1 LEVSDPEELRS
12 RFQSDYTVKDALV
25 EGIANGLPGVEPD
38 MVSILDLVVSSSR
51 RLGVARLLAAS
62 VDLIYELMVP
72 ETIAQS
78 VGLDAQKVVASSG
91 SVATSL
97 NESLATKTTLHM
109 VVKGTTIS
117 EPTVEV
123 MASASTT
130 TMTTTTTTYTAAV
143 VTMVGTITF
152 AYPNCTVVQAKRATE
167 GTIVKAMGLSLDQF
181 WVTMLKTRRLSQED
195 EKEAE
200 EGRRLVGF
208 AWIATWKATLVPSE
222 AVGLV
227 LTAAALMLS
236 DLREILADSLVVT
249 GSTRADVDVFYDLRV
264 YDVPRVSSTDGPPV
278 TDACGADFC
287 PANESLTMR
296 EFAPEA
302 ICAGSLSCADAQAVC
317 CEAPIAQKMTTSKPQ
332 DSAAAA
338 GIVAGVLGG
347 LFLIAVLVAIGVF
360 VYRRRKHNQKKQEHA
375 SRVVYRNSSRVMD
388 DNLLHGIAPRPKAP
402 PLVLEGDEKVVT
414 KLLNDLVGE
423 WRLYDGDMLLPGLVE
438 IREDGYS
445 LYDGSHWEDQ
455 DLVAEAHGITRR
467 DGWCVDMNLSD
478 TDQLEWIKDG
488 ESGIMWKRCK
498 GISGFAIG
506 DTVEWTEPNTTNPER
521 VQGTVIGFTD
531 TRVRVQLEDGE
542 LLDSKPSELD
552 ILRKANQVGGQPEVG
567 SAARSLPC
575 LALCLEFKRLNMY
588 AEIISRENTN
598 LATQNDEL
606 RSELT
611 NRSQRLERENSQLK
625 SQLGLSHD
633 LQREL
638 TNTLSAS
645 REMTELSA
653 HNQRLQAQVQRASEM
668 ERELTEMSVQ
678 NDRLANQLRFVP
690 GSPSSAAGGRDDDP
704 GLGPGVVPRG
714 RTLVE
719 DGYGTLLARDDTDEE
734 DPYNPYTEASDDD
747 GDLDARNW
755 LAI

>member
-1 LEVSDPEELRS
+1 MEVSDPEELRS

-25 EGIANGLPGVEPD
+25 ECIANGLPGVEPE

-62 VDLIYELMVP
+62 VVFIYELMVP
-72 ETIAQS
+72 QTIAHS
-78 VGLDAQKVVASSG
+78 VGLDANKVVASSG
-91 SVATSL
+91 SVATCL
-97 NESLATKTTLHM
+97 NESLATKTTLRM
-109 VVKGTTIS
+109 VVKGAKIS

-130 TMTTTTTTYTAAV
+130 TITTTTTTYTAAV
-143 VTMVGTITF
+143 ATMVGSITF
-152 AYPNCTVVQAKRATE
+152 AYPNCTVEQAKRATE
-167 GTIVKAMGLSLDQF
+167 GAIVKAMGLSLEQF
-181 WVTMLKTRRLSQED
+181 WVTMVKTRRLSHED

-200 EGRRLVGF
+200 EGRRLAGF
-208 AWIATWKATLVPSE
+208 AWIATWRATLLPSM

-227 LTAAALMLS
+227 LVAAALTLS
-236 DLREILADSLVVT
+236 DLREILADNLVIT
-249 GSTRADVDVFYDLRV
+249 GSTRADVNVFYDLRG

-287 PANESLTMR
+287 PANESFTMR
-296 EFAPEA
+296 KFAPET
-302 ICAGSLSCADAQAVC
+302 ICAGSLSCADAHAVC
-317 CEAPIAQKMTTSKPQ
+317 CEAPIAQMKASKSN
-332 DSAAAA
+332 DSAASA
-338 GIVAGVLGG
+338 GLVAGGLGG
-347 LFLIAVLVAIGVF
+347 LFLIAVLVAIGAF
-360 VYRRRKHNQKKQEHA
+360 VYRRRKHNQKKQEHT
-375 SRVVYRNSSRVMD
+375 SRVVYRNSSRVID
-388 DNLLHGIAPRPKAP
+388 DNLLDGIAPRPKAP

-414 KLLNDLVGE
+414 ELLNDLLGE
-423 WRLYDGDMLLPGLVE
+423 WRLYDGNMLLPGLVE
-438 IREDGYS
+438 IRMDGYS
-445 LYDGSHWEDQ
+445 LYDGNHWEEQ

-467 DGWCVDMNLSD
+467 DGWCVDMNVSD

-506 DTVEWTEPNTTNPER
+506 DTVERSEPNTTNPER

-552 ILRKANQVGGQPEVG
+552 ILRKANEGGAQPEVG

-575 LALCLEFKRLNMY
+575 LAVCLEFKRLSMY

-625 SQLGLSHD
+625 CQLGLSHD

-704 GLGPGVVPRG
+704 GLGPGVVPMRISLG
-714 RTLVE
+714 E
-719 DGYGTLLARDDTDEE
+719 DGYGPLLARDDSDEE
-734 DPYNPYTEASDDD
+734 DPYNPYAKASDDD
-747 GDLDARNW
+747 VNVDARNW
-755 LAI
+755 VAI